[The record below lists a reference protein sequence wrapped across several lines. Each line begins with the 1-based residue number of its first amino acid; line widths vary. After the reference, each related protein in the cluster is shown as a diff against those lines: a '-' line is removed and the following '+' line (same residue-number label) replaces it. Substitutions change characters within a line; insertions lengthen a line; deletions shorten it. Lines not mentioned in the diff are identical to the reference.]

1 MTFVLWMTGRPCSG
15 KTTISKKLEKIIPNL
30 ATLDGDSLYEWLGT
44 YDFSRESRI
53 VQNKRVSHLAKLLIK
68 HDVPVCVS
76 MISPYEE
83 TRNNARQ
90 IIDNKKFYLV
100 YVECD
105 IGVCEKR
112 DIKEM
117 YKQARNG
124 KIKNFTGIDDIFE
137 EPKNPDIIIN
147 TNDSTVDEC
156 VEKILR
162 FIEEHNT

>member
-1 MTFVLWMTGRPCSG
+1 
-15 KTTISKKLEKIIPNL
+15 
-30 ATLDGDSLYEWLGT
+30 
-44 YDFSRESRI
+44 
-53 VQNKRVSHLAKLLIK
+53 
-68 HDVPVCVS
+68 
-76 MISPYEE
+76 
-83 TRNNARQ
+83 
-90 IIDNKKFYLV
+90 
-100 YVECD
+100 
-105 IGVCEKR
+105 
-112 DIKEM
+112 M